1 MIVDFSVKVV
11 GYGISIFGQ
20 TSHAGEFVLFIQF
33 VNKQPPFQIRWL
45 FRYIGV
51 FFNQKGI

>member
-20 TSHAGEFVLFIQF
+20 TSHAGEFVLLF
-33 VNKQPPFQIRWL
+33 NCKQTATFSDKVAVSVYRS
-45 FRYIGV
+45 V
-51 FFNQKGI
+51 FNQKGI